1 MQLKFHFPVNRDDS
15 FNNFQ
20 VDLLNSNAVSLCR
33 AFADASPGQP
43 SSIVV
48 YGERGSG
55 KTHLLSAIGK
65 VISEKLAE
73 QATLYLD
80 ANALKEK
87 IDSLETYTQLKEYLE
102 KYESAAYLAID
113 NLDAICGIKRA
124 EEQVF
129 HLYNAV
135 TQGGGR
141 FAATAISPPAMW
153 NFSLQDLS
161 TRLLWGQVIELRPV
175 GDEKRG
181 AVLVKTAKE
190 MGMTL
195 PKAAAEWLITRLP
208 RDPASQRETLVR
220 IDRFSLT
227 YKRKVS
233 IQLIREALEYGNTG

>member
-1 MQLKFHFPVNRDDS
+1 MQLKFHFPVNRSDS
-15 FNNFQ
+15 FNNF
-20 VDLLNSNAVSLCR
+20 LLDKANSNAVSLCR
-33 AFADASPGQP
+33 AFANASEGQT
-43 SSIVV
+43 SSIVL
-48 YGERGSG
+48 YGESGSG

-65 VISEKLAE
+65 VISEKLTE
-73 QATLYLD
+73 RATLYLD

-87 IDSLETYTQLKEYLE
+87 IDSLKTYTQLKEYLE
-102 KYESAAYLAID
+102 KYEHAAYLAID
-113 NLDAICGIKRA
+113 NLDAICGIRKA

-141 FAATAISPPAMW
+141 FAATLISPPAAW
-153 NFSLQDLS
+153 NFSLPDLS

-181 AVLVKTAKE
+181 AVLIKTAKE

-195 PKAAAEWLITRLP
+195 PQTAAEWLITRLP
-208 RDPASQRETLVR
+208 RDPASQRETLVK
-220 IDRFSLT
+220 IDQFSLT

-233 IQLIREALEYGNTG
+233 IQLIREALEYGETG